1 MKFSAKSGDLKFSS
15 RRFAKMSCTSYIWTA
30 MFFFIMLLKYTNM
43 YVIVS
48 IYSMWAAPSSMD
60 QGAAQFTVEAS
71 NELVKPAARLVVI
84 EFQPFQLS

>member
-1 MKFSAKSGDLKFSS
+1 
-15 RRFAKMSCTSYIWTA
+15 
-30 MFFFIMLLKYTNM
+30 M

-60 QGAAQFTVEAS
+60 QGATQFTLEAS
-71 NELVKPAARLVVI
+71 DELVKPAARLVVI